1 MSFLEQRE
9 TKDPSQTPPAPDATM
24 EISPPQKSRWSW
36 AYGWMPA
43 WLRNMD
49 RGILALTI
57 VFVLTLPLF
66 TPRIYASD
74 EIKYFS
80 YLHSIFFDHD
90 VNFNNEYSY
99 FYNSDPVKYADF
111 KASVINKLN
120 EKGLPVNEGPV
131 GSAIL
136 WAPFYGVAHVAAL
149 AGNAF
154 GLKSFKPDG
163 FSTPYIW
170 AVTLAS
176 LLYGFA
182 GLVFSYLLAC
192 NFLPR
197 FWAAFGAITVWLA
210 TPVIFYMSLTPPMSH
225 ANSLFMIALW
235 LWLWY
240 RTRGW
245 RFDTQ
250 GHFTPGL
257 RRGSMWLLLGIL
269 GGLTTM
275 VREQDGTILIV
286 AAVESLFLYWYY
298 WRHPSAATTAK
309 PNRILSGLPA
319 GSLPLFGR
327 NLLLLFGLAY
337 SLTPQFI
344 VYAALNGHPGPS
356 KTVGDKLQFFNLE
369 VPGRLLGL
377 LGDPDHGL
385 FWWAPVLLPALAGLV
400 MLTRRKEFRLTG
412 IVLLLAFFAE
422 LYISASFQTWTMKGS
437 FGPRRLI
444 GVSPAYIVGL
454 GYLGWWLS
462 GLKTGW
468 KISKR
473 VLVGLATLFIIWNF
487 GVIIQFT
494 TLREGDSRQGL
505 DPARTVVD
513 QFTRVPGKLVDTAER
528 FLFKRDSFYKK

>member
-9 TKDPSQTPPAPDATM
+9 TKDNPPTSPTPETKMETTPSQ
-24 EISPPQKSRWSW
+24 SRWLW

-43 WLRNMD
+43 WLRKMD

-90 VNFNNEYSY
+90 VDFTNEYSY

-136 WAPFYGVAHVAAL
+136 WTPFYGIAHVAAL
-149 AGNAF
+149 AGNAL

-163 FSTPYIW
+163 FSTPYVW

-182 GLVFSYLLAC
+182 GLIFSYLLAR
-192 NFLPR
+192 NFMPS
-197 FWAAFGAITVWLA
+197 FWAAFGTITVWLA
-210 TPVIFYMSLTPPMSH
+210 SPVIFYMSLTPPMSH
-225 ANSLFMIALW
+225 ANSLFMISLW

-240 RTRGW
+240 RTREW
-245 RFDTQ
+245 RFDKD
-250 GHFTPGL
+250 GKFTPGV
-257 RRGSMWLLLGIL
+257 RRGSMWLLLGVL
-269 GGLTTM
+269 GGLTAM
-275 VREQDGTILIV
+275 VREQDGTVLIV
-286 AAVESLFLYWYY
+286 GAVESLFLYWHF
-298 WRHPSAATTAK
+298 WRNRPAPASGGKAALI
-309 PNRILSGLPA
+309 PPGWLS
-319 GSLPLFGR
+319 LFGR
-327 NLLLLFGLAY
+327 NLVFLFGLAF
-337 SLTPQFI
+337 SLVPQFI

-356 KTVGDKLQFFNLE
+356 KTVGDKLQFFSLE

-385 FWWAPVLLPALAGLV
+385 FWWAPVLLPALVGLV
-400 MLTRRKEFRLTG
+400 MLVWRKEFRLVA
-412 IVLLLAFFAE
+412 IVLLFAFFAE

-444 GVSPAYIVGL
+444 GISPAYIVGL
-454 GYLGWWLS
+454 GFLGWWLS
-462 GLKTGW
+462 QLKTGW

-505 DPARTVVD
+505 DPARVVVD
-513 QFTRVPGKLVDTAER
+513 QFTKVPGKLIDTAER

>member
-9 TKDPSQTPPAPDATM
+9 TKGNSETPATSDTQI
-24 EISPPQKSRWSW
+24 ETTPPQKSRWLW
-36 AYGWMPA
+36 ANNRMPA
-43 WLRNMD
+43 WLRKMD

-90 VNFNNEYSY
+90 VDFTNEYSH
-99 FYNSDPVKYADF
+99 FYDSDPVKYADF
-111 KASVINKLN
+111 KASVIDKLN

-136 WAPFYGVAHVAAL
+136 WTPFYGVAHVAAL

-163 FSTPYIW
+163 YSTPYIW

-182 GLVFSYLLAC
+182 GLIFSYLLAC
-192 NFLPR
+192 HFLPK

-235 LWLWY
+235 LWVWY
-240 RTRGW
+240 RTREW
-245 RFDTQ
+245 RFDKD
-250 GHFTPGL
+250 GKFTPGL
-257 RRGSMWLLLGIL
+257 RRGSMWLLLGVL

-286 AAVESLFLYWYY
+286 AAVESLFLYWFY
-298 WRHPSAATTAK
+298 WKNRPALATGK
-309 PNRILSGLPA
+309 SGL
-319 GSLPLFGR
+319 LPTNWLALFGR
-327 NLLLLFGLAY
+327 NLIFLAGLAF
-337 SLTPQFI
+337 SLVPQFI
-344 VYAALNGHPGPS
+344 VYLALNGKLGPS
-356 KTVGDKLQFFNLE
+356 KVVGDKLQFFSLE
-369 VPGRLLGL
+369 VPGRLLAL

-385 FWWAPVLLPALAGLV
+385 FWWAPVLLPALIGLI
-400 MLTRRKEFRLTG
+400 MLAWRKEFRLVA
-412 IVLLLAFFAE
+412 IVLLFAFFAE

-444 GVSPAYIVGL
+444 GISPAYIAGL

-462 GLKTGW
+462 QLKVGW

-473 VLVGLATLFIIWNF
+473 VLAGLAALFIIWNF

-505 DPARTVVD
+505 DPARVVVD
-513 QFTRVPGKLVDTAER
+513 QFTKVPGKLVDTTQK